1 MKLRTLLFEEGGR
14 HNTEATLQI
23 TRDRALALGI
33 RQVVVASTHG
43 FTAHEAHRILAPEG
57 IDIIAVQ
64 LSHAYQVEG
73 WVMTEEERTELEQ
86 LGVTVHVAIHA
97 FGGVGLA
104 FCEEH
109 GGWTVERA
117 VRDTLYRFSQGM
129 KVAVEC
135 LLMAADAGLV
145 DVGQEAIAIGGT
157 SQGADTAI
165 VCKPAYSSAFHR
177 LEIREVL
184 AKPRIP

>member
-1 MKLRTLLFEEGGR
+1 MELKTLLFEKAGK
-14 HNTEATLQI
+14 HNTEPTLQI
-23 TRDRALALGI
+23 VRERALELGI
-33 RQVVVASTHG
+33 TQVVLATNHG
-43 FTAHEAHRILAPEG
+43 FTAREAHRILAPES
-57 IDIIAVQ
+57 IDILAVQ
-64 LSHAYQVEG
+64 ISYAYESEG
-73 WVMTEEERTELEQ
+73 WVMSPEERSKLEA
-86 LGVTVHVAIHA
+86 LGVPVYAGIHA

-109 GGWTVERA
+109 GGWTVGRA

-135 LLMAADAGLV
+135 LLMAADAGWV
-145 DVGQEAIAIGGT
+145 DVDQEAIAIGGT
-157 SQGADTAI
+157 GEGADTAI
-165 VCKPAYSSAFHR
+165 VCKPSYTSTFHQ